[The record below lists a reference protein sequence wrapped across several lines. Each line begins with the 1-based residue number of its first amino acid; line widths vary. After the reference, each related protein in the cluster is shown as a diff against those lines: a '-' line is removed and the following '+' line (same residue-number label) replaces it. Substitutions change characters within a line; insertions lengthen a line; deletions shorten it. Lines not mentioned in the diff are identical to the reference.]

1 MKKPQLFLLHFA
13 GGNCYSF
20 QFLLSRLGDF
30 EVISPELPGR
40 GRRIAEPLVKDFDTA
55 ARDMYEQIRRQLTGC
70 PFLLYGHSMG
80 AYLAL
85 RVANL
90 LEKDGTPPAYLVVSG
105 NAGPGIKKERQVHLL
120 ERPSF
125 IAELEK
131 LGGVPKEVIADE
143 ELFGFFEPILRAD
156 FEVAENH
163 GLAEEPAVNAPL
175 FAMMGSR
182 EEKADQIAN
191 WGRLTNSDFAYEILE
206 GDHFFIYKH
215 AGRIAAILDACYGK
229 TRPFLANRRKEEV
242 HY

>member
-20 QFLLSRLGDF
+20 QFLQSWLGGF

-40 GRRIAEPLVKDFDTA
+40 GRRITEPLVKDFDTA
-55 ARDMYEQIRRQLTGC
+55 ARDMYEQIRRRLTGR

-85 RVANL
+85 RVTNL
-90 LEKDGTPPAYLVVSG
+90 LEKDGTPPAHLVVSG
-105 NAGPGIKKERQVHLL
+105 NAGPGVKKERKVHLL

-143 ELFGFFEPILRAD
+143 
-156 FEVAENH
+156 
-163 GLAEEPAVNAPL
+163 
-175 FAMMGSR
+175 
-182 EEKADQIAN
+182 
-191 WGRLTNSDFAYEILE
+191 
-206 GDHFFIYKH
+206 
-215 AGRIAAILDACYGK
+215 
-229 TRPFLANRRKEEV
+229 
-242 HY
+242 